1 MEIIG
6 AVIVLLVNV
15 SVPANVASVPAV
27 GKVTFVLPVAVNVCE
42 KEPTVAKVLPCAN
55 VKVAEVAGVVS
66 VNLFTLVAVATPKT
80 GVTKVGEAKGAFK
93 AKASKTAFCDGA
105 IVVVPSLIAS
115 ATEAPTAVD
124 TASPTK
130 AVVAMAV
137 ELLPAV

>member
-1 MEIIG
+1 MLTG
-6 AVIVLLVNV
+6 FNKSVVLSTFPKPTIVLVIPETVPVN
-15 SVPANVASVPAV
+15 
-27 GKVTFVLPVAVNVCE
+27 
-42 KEPTVAKVLPCAN
+42 
-55 VKVAEVAGVVS
+55 
-66 VNLFTLVAVATPKT
+66 
-80 GVTKVGEAKGAFK
+80 VGEAKGAFK